1 MATNKKISIPSIIAA
16 ISFIY
21 LAFCPYIIN
30 PIFNI
35 LLGHNFNVIIRIVV
49 NSIFNFG
56 NIINFLACVITAVGI
71 FTKFDKIAVA
81 ITSALFWLS
90 SFVNL
95 ITLFINANKT
105 GLSAHFP
112 LSVFSLLTHM
122 LSYFLIFAIAIGLTI
137 LFFKKKETP
146 KFLKIVAFIPVII
159 FALILFFAFLSDA
172 LHIFSLIAGGVN
184 IGYLLNT
191 LLFNALDL
199 SDDFALVIGFAAV
212 MVNLTDLKKKPKNTV
227 EISEN
232 IVVENVTAE

>member
-1 MATNKKISIPSIIAA
+1 MATKKKISIPSIIAA

-35 LLGHNFNVIIRIVV
+35 LLGHNFNVIIRIIV

-56 NIINFLACVITAVGI
+56 NIINFIACVITAVGI
-71 FTKFDKIAVA
+71 FTKFDEIAVA

-90 SFVNL
+90 SLVTL
-95 ITLFINANKT
+95 ISGIINSIKYGYFRMNAVQ
-105 GLSAHFP
+105 LI
-112 LSVFSLLTHM
+112 SLLSNM
-122 LSYFLIFAIAIGLTI
+122 LSHFLIFAIAIGLTI

-184 IGYLLNT
+184 IRYLLNT

-199 SDDFALVIGFAAV
+199 SDDFALVIGYAAV
-212 MVNLTDLKKKPKNTV
+212 MIKLTDLKKKPKNTV

-232 IVVENVTAE
+232 VVIENVTTE